1 MILQKL
7 EVVLWVRQ
15 KRPGIVNVI
24 VIVIVNVIY
33 IVIVNVIKIFSLIF
47 CGSVR

>member
-15 KRPGIVNVI
+15 KRPVIVNVI
-24 VIVIVNVIY
+24 VIVFVNVIY